1 MSQLNRYREL
11 EAQLAAQ
18 LQQLEEMKNSDSLKK
33 EIEFEDTDAPD
44 SGHQVDDPPLTPDDQ
59 VMAILEYC
67 RSAWADLSRAD
78 ALFAQGPSHH
88 SGAMGTGLVIEQSFD
103 GEAPN
108 ERHLHQDFLISL
120 GLQRQGD
127 SWLRPVE
134 GFQEVVRLLRDE
146 VGNPVL
152 LEARSE
158 HLRYYLKAHGMY
170 LLISTGTNAGS
181 GAGS

>member
-1 MSQLNRYREL
+1 MQAVLGSWFNSHLGERQRMCEGLMDKD
-11 EAQLAAQ
+11 Q
-18 LQQLEEMKNSDSLKK
+18 EM
-33 EIEFEDTDAPD
+33 EMVTDAPD

-78 ALFAQGPSHH
+78 AVFAQGPSHH

>member
-1 MSQLNRYREL
+1 MQAVLGSWFNSHLGERQRMCEGLMDKD
-11 EAQLAAQ
+11 Q
-18 LQQLEEMKNSDSLKK
+18 EM
-33 EIEFEDTDAPD
+33 EMVTDAPD

-103 GEAPN
+103 GEVPN
-108 ERHLHQDFLISL
+108 EWHLHQDFLISL

-170 LLISTGTNAGS
+170 LQISTGTNAGS